1 MRAALLSSWTLF
13 FGIFLFMAGN
23 GLQGALLGNRAEVLS
38 FGDLITGI
46 IMSGYFAGFVL
57 GSTFVPKLVS
67 NVGHVRVFGALAGL
81 ASSSILVHAIF
92 ENSALWVVMRL
103 VTGFAYSGMY
113 IIAESWIN
121 DKASNETRGSLL
133 SVYMIVTMSGLILGL
148 MLLSSGDPSETDLFI
163 LVSVLVSIA
172 VVPILMTAAKVPD
185 IQEPE
190 TVSVFRVFHVSPLA
204 AVGMAMQGLTSA
216 MIFGMGAVYTTKLGL
231 SLTEISFYMSAVML
245 GALLLQYPIG
255 KLSDVFDRRSV
266 IVIVQTLAIVVSALA
281 YFTESMHFYVL
292 LVTAAIYGGIHTPL
306 YSLYIAHANDFLTP
320 RQIVATSSRLVLING
335 VGAVFGAPIVG
346 YAMGVFGPSAFYPT
360 MGFFHLLMAAFAI
373 YRMTVRDSLPNE
385 AQSPFVVMPQRSTP
399 MATQLLPDA
408 PWEDNASEDEAG
420 GGNSILS
427 NDPKGNPAS

>member
-38 FGDLITGI
+38 FGDLITGF

-57 GSTFVPKLVS
+57 GSTLVPKLVS

-121 DKASNETRGSLL
+121 DKASNETRDSLL
-133 SVYMIVTMSGLILGL
+133 SVYIVTMSGLILGL
-148 MLLSSGDPSETDLFI
+148 MLLSSGNPAETDLFI

-266 IVIVQTLAIVVSALA
+266 IVIVQSLAIVVSALA
-281 YFTESMHFYVL
+281 YFTESMNFYVL
-292 LVTAAIYGGIHTPL
+292 LITAAIYGGIHTPL

-385 AQSPFVVMPQRSTP
+385 AQSPFVIMPQRSTP

-420 GGNSILS
+420 GDFNISSETKAG
-427 NDPKGNPAS
+427 